1 MRRHLEAISTVLVL
15 FFMTGGLLTMTT
27 RQEGLG
33 VEDPTQSDPVKLVVQ
48 LTVYILV
55 LAFALLKWRSC
66 LSGIVRARWVFL
78 LSLLA
83 IASAAWSPDPW
94 LSARRGIVLLFTTG
108 FGAYFAVRY
117 SPQEQRRL
125 LACCCGLVILL
136 SIIVAVALP
145 TYGVSEGLH
154 QGAWK
159 GIFSHKNGLGR
170 MMLLSIIVFALVEFR
185 RKQRLLKWIFL
196 SLAVIVLVLS
206 QSSSALVLAIIIT
219 VILVLLPLL
228 RLRGEVILP
237 VWLVTGAVVAA
248 GCSYAVVNAD
258 SFLQIL
264 GKDSS
269 LSGRTMLWMVVSMA
283 ISQKPWL
290 GHGFDAFWTGMQGAS
305 ASVLSS
311 VGWAAPN
318 SHNGYL
324 DLLVDLGVVG
334 LLVYLVGYIGAS
346 WKAMKQYRRQSNEA
360 NMWPL
365 MYLAFVFLVNMTE
378 STILR
383 QNSIFWALYVTT
395 IVTVSLP
402 RRAITEGAH
411 MEYLHSIS
419 VGTSYAGI
427 NNSESSPEALE
438 ASRDTA
444 RGRKATPVL
453 A

>member
-1 MRRHLEAISTVLVL
+1 MRRHLEDISTVLVL

-48 LTVYILV
+48 LLVYLLV
-55 LAFALLKWRSC
+55 FAFALLKWRSC

-125 LACCCGLVILL
+125 LACCCALAILL

-159 GIFSHKNGLGR
+159 GIFGHKNGLGR
-170 MMLLSIIVFALVEFR
+170 MMVLSIIVFALVEFR

-196 SLAVIVLVLS
+196 SLAVIVLILS
-206 QSSSALVLAIIIT
+206 QSSTALVLAIIMT
-219 VILVLLPLL
+219 AVLVLLPIL
-228 RLRGEVILP
+228 RLRTHLIVPI
-237 VWLVTGAVVAA
+237 WLFTGAVAVAA
-248 GCSYAVVNAD
+248 CSYAVMNAD
-258 SFLQIL
+258 SVLQIL

-269 LSGRTMLWMVVSMA
+269 LSGRTMLWMVASMA

-290 GHGFDAFWTGMQGAS
+290 GHGFDAFWTGLQGES
-305 ASVLSS
+305 GSIMSS
-311 VGWAAPN
+311 IRWLAPN

-324 DLLVDLGVVG
+324 DLLLDLGVVG
-334 LLVYLVGYIGAS
+334 LLVYITGYIGAA
-346 WKAMKQYRRQSNEA
+346 WKAMKRYRSQRSEA

-365 MYLAFVFLVNMTE
+365 MYLAFILLANLTE
-378 STILR
+378 STILT
-383 QNSIFWALYVTT
+383 QNSIFWALYVATV
-395 IVTVSLP
+395 VTVSVP
-402 RRAITEGAH
+402 RRPLAEGTEREWHEGDLGLPQFSA
-411 MEYLHSIS
+411 
-419 VGTSYAGI
+419 A
-427 NNSESSPEALE
+427 AL
-438 ASRDTA
+438 
-444 RGRKATPVL
+444 
-453 A
+453 